1 MFIDKH
7 LEEAIIREFSFGNM
21 IYKGIF
27 KDLSRNPLLI
37 FTSDHGRCLAIY
49 RKSDKAYKI
58 YNVYFDTFAET
69 YVRSNSYEINLYIK
83 NGKTY
88 LKGSN
93 TIEFDG
99 IVFNFID
106 EFILAKLE
114 E

>member
-1 MFIDKH
+1 MFIDKR
-7 LEEAIIREFSFGNM
+7 LEEAIIREFYFKNM
-21 IYKGIF
+21 TYKGVF
-27 KDLSRNPLLI
+27 KDLSKNPLLI

-49 RKSDKAYKI
+49 KKSDKAYKI

-83 NGKTY
+83 NGRTY